1 MLRVRTENR
10 FLHWAA
16 VWMPPSQVAVAQEY
30 YYLNIMVMT
39 TYPREYTYDRLLEM
53 VGSPFI
59 V

>member
-1 MLRVRTENR
+1 MFRVGTENR

-16 VWMPPSQVAVAQEY
+16 VWMPPPQVAVAQGY

-39 TYPREYTYDRLLEM
+39 MYPWEYTYDRVLEM
-53 VGSPFI
+53 VGRPFI